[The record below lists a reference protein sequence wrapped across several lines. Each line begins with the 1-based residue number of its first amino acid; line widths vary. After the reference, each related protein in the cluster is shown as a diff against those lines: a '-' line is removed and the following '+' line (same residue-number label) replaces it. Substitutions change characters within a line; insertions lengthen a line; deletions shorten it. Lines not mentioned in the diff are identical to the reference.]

1 MGRFIN
7 PFTDVGFKLIFGREV
22 TKDLLI
28 DFLNDLLVGERH
40 IRDITF
46 LDKELPPE
54 FRGARGVIYDIYCT
68 MDNGDHIIVEM

>member
-28 DFLNDLLVGERH
+28 DFLNDLLVGERQMQNC
-40 IRDITF
+40 
-46 LDKELPPE
+46 LLLPRSS
-54 FRGARGVIYDIYCT
+54 FI
-68 MDNGDHIIVEM
+68 